1 MTACFYSI
9 TFLYI
14 FKYIIYYA
22 KIRLSTP
29 SKNIGNKMKLI
40 EIEKLN
46 KYFGSGENTAHVLKD
61 INLTIEQGDFV
72 AIIGASGSGKST
84 LMNII
89 GCLDTASSGVCKIDG
104 KETLNMTSDE
114 LSDLRQRKFGFIF
127 QRYNLLPALTAN
139 ENVALPAI
147 YAGMDNT
154 SRKARANQ
162 LLEKLGLADK
172 TGNRP
177 NQLSG
182 GQQQRVSIARAL
194 MNGGEIILADEPTGA
209 LDSKSG
215 ETVLEILKDLH
226 KEGHTIIMV
235 THDANIAANAS
246 RIIEIKD
253 GYIIRDE
260 RQQPYSEDL
269 KLTKREYK
277 KPRFFD
283 QLIES
288 FKMAINAITAH
299 KLRALLT
306 MLGIVIGITSVI
318 SVVALGQ
325 GSQQQILSNINS
337 LGTNTMTIM
346 NGTGF
351 GDRRA
356 NLTKNLTIS
365 DAMMLNKQQ
374 FVDSTT
380 PSSNLNGTVI
390 YGNTNVTAS
399 INGVGEQFV
408 NVKGLKMISGRFFDA
423 DEVKLS
429 SQVVVIDGN
438 TKKDLGLT
446 DPVEGKVILVD
457 KKPLTVIGMAQESN
471 NLNQTSLKMWMPY
484 TTLMQRISGE
494 KFIDS
499 LTVKVKDNVESQT
512 AEKSINELLTAKHG
526 KKDFFVMNSD
536 TIKQTITST
545 TNTMKLLI
553 SSIAMISLI
562 VGGIGVMNIM
572 LVSVMER
579 TKEIGVRMAIGAKQN
594 NILQQFLIEA
604 ILICLLGGIIGILF
618 AMAII
623 FSFNTLGTNFKMILS
638 PASVVLAVFCSTLI
652 GVVFGYMPAK
662 NASKLNPITAL
673 AQE

>member
-1 MTACFYSI
+1 
-9 TFLYI
+9 
-14 FKYIIYYA
+14 
-22 KIRLSTP
+22 
-29 SKNIGNKMKLI
+29 MKLI
-40 EIEKLN
+40 EIENLN
-46 KYFGSGENTAHVLKD
+46 KYFGVGENQAHILKN
-61 INLTIEQGDFV
+61 INLNIEQGDFV

-89 GCLDTASSGVCKIDG
+89 GCLDTASSGICRIDG
-104 KETLNMTSDE
+104 KETQQMTADE

-127 QRYNLLPALTAN
+127 QRYNLLSALSAN

-147 YAGMDNT
+147 YAGMDSV
-154 SRKARANQ
+154 SRKKRADD
-162 LLEKLGLADK
+162 LLNKLGLIDK
-172 TGNRP
+172 TQNRP
-177 NQLSG
+177 NELSG

-215 ETVLEILKDLH
+215 ETVLEILQSLH
-226 KEGHTIIMV
+226 QEGHTIIMV
-235 THDANIAANAS
+235 THDPLIAAKAS

-253 GYIIRDE
+253 GQILHDE
-260 RQQPYSEDL
+260 RQQPYSEEL
-269 KLTKREYK
+269 KLAKTVHQ

-288 FKMAINAITAH
+288 FKMATSAIMAH
-299 KLRALLT
+299 KMRALLT

-325 GSQQQILSNINS
+325 GSQEQILSNINN

-356 NLTKNLTIS
+356 NLTKNLTIG
-365 DAMMLNKQQ
+365 DASALAKQGY
-374 FVDSTT
+374 VDSTT
-380 PSSNLNGTVI
+380 PSSNVSGTAI
-390 YGNTNVTAS
+390 YGNTNVSANV
-399 INGVGEQFV
+399 NGVGDKFLE
-408 NVKGLKMISGRFFDA
+408 VKGMKLISGRFFNE
-423 DEVKLS
+423 DEVNHAA
-429 SQVVVIDGN
+429 QVIVIDEN
-438 TKKDLGLT
+438 SRKSLSLDK
-446 DPVEGKVILVD
+446 PVEGKVILIN
-457 KKPLTVIGMAQESN
+457 KKPLKIIGMAEESN
-471 NLNQTSLKMWMPY
+471 NMNQTSLKMWAPY

-494 KFIDS
+494 KHIDS
-499 LTVKVKDNVESQT
+499 LTVKIKDDVESQT
-512 AEKSINELLTAKHG
+512 AEKSITELLTARHG
-526 KKDFFVMNSD
+526 KKDFFIMNSD

-572 LVSVMER
+572 LVSVTER
-579 TKEIGVRMAIGAKQN
+579 TKEIGVRMAIGAKQR

-604 ILICLLGGIIGILF
+604 ILICLLGGIIGILL
-618 AMAII
+618 AIAII
-623 FSFNTLGTNFKMILS
+623 VTFNTLGSDFKMVLS
-638 PASVVLAVFCSTLI
+638 PESVIIAVVCSTLI
-652 GVVFGYMPAK
+652 GVIFGYMPAR
-662 NASKLNPITAL
+662 NASRLNPITAL